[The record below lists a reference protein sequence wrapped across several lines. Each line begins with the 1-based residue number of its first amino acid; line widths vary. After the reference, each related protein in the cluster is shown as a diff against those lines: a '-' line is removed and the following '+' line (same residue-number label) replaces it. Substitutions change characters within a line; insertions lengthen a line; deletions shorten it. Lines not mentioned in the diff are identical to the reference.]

1 MLIVLLLLL
10 LPLRVRLLINNS
22 VFELFL
28 SSLNLEFLSSLNLL
42 ELEIGLGIII
52 GDAVFARLNDTGE
65 SFAPGAGGGGGIGGG
80 GDGGGGGAGG

>member
-1 MLIVLLLLL
+1 MLVLLL
-10 LPLRVRLLINNS
+10 LPLLSNS

-42 ELEIGLGIII
+42 EPEIGLGIII
-52 GDAVFARLNDTGE
+52 GDAVLARLNDTGE